1 MAWLAINPVRPFPI
15 LELPSTVIL
24 NIFSSLDL
32 PDLASISGTGNQ
44 TLINLSTDSVLHP
57 LPGKQAQQ
65 IGSGQGL
72 LPLLSELYQTFEN
85 SKRINRLMISDRL
98 NRALARRPIRCELH
112 NLNLID
118 EEVITN
124 VSNLLAPI
132 VRTLKRQRAKDELAR
147 QMRSSNESLIGTY
160 NSNLSYEGDDSS
172 GIIENLS
179 RGLMIKDQED
189 QEGSKEY
196 KKFKKSN
203 SKNSWIDFKSTIQKN
218 GNRYHWKDDLNENV
232 RLALEKYQL
241 L

>member
-1 MAWLAINPVRPFPI
+1 MTNERKLLTSKIDLSRRTTKQRKKSLVQSDSEEELMAWLAINPVRPFPI

-44 TLINLSTDSVLHP
+44 TLINLSTDSVLHRQRLRSVGP
-57 LPGKQAQQ
+57 ICLEPYLVNRPNRLDLAKSGKMR
-65 IGSGQGL
+65 GL
-72 LPLLSELYQTFEN
+72 NLSSKINRGCYLFSPSSIKQFEN

-147 QMRSSNESLIGTY
+147 QMR
-160 NSNLSYEGDDSS
+160 
-172 GIIENLS
+172 
-179 RGLMIKDQED
+179 
-189 QEGSKEY
+189 
-196 KKFKKSN
+196 
-203 SKNSWIDFKSTIQKN
+203 
-218 GNRYHWKDDLNENV
+218 
-232 RLALEKYQL
+232 
-241 L
+241 